1 MNLEELEI
9 EKTRLLGLI
18 ERVHQVNDPLNQEK
32 PEHKFVSQEVPKM
45 QYMENLRTQ
54 LVYVEREINKL
65 KRIQDQPEDSI
76 Q

>member
-18 ERVHQVNDPLNQEK
+18 ERVHQVNDPSNQEK
-32 PEHKFVSQEVPKM
+32 PEQKFVSQEVPKM

-54 LVYVEREINKL
+54 LVYVERQINAL
-65 KRIQDQPEDSI
+65 KGIQEQPEDSI